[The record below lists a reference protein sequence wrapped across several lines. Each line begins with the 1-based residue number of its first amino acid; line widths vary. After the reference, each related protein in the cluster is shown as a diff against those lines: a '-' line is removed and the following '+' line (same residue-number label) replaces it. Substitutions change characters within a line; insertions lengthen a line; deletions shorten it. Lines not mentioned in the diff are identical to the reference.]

1 LKTRTLRFGFGTQ
14 KRAPKLGPRPDTQIG
29 EIKKK
34 NSNFL
39 TLPEL
44 LRVLTNLIA
53 IAVSGPWRG
62 LQTAQK

>member
-1 LKTRTLRFGFGTQ
+1 MEEKNHCQFF
-14 KRAPKLGPRPDTQIG
+14 
-29 EIKKK
+29 K

-44 LRVLTNLIA
+44 LRVLTHLIA
-53 IAVSGPWRG
+53 IAGSGPWRG